1 MTRRAAH
8 VLLLFLDG
16 VGLGDDDPAINPFAV
31 ARTPAL
37 DALAGGRRWLR
48 DAPRHD
54 NGRAVF
60 VPTDPRLGVP
70 GRPQSAS
77 GQATILTGRNIPAAI
92 GEHYGPRPNP
102 AIRALVRADNLFL
115 RVTQAGG
122 SAALINGYPPRF
134 HEAISS
140 GKRLPSAYQE
150 AVLGAGLPI
159 FTEVEMYAET
169 AMSPDWTGE
178 GWRNELGYADTP
190 LYDRAEAGA
199 HLARLAR
206 QRDFTFFSHWM
217 TDVVGHRGPLER
229 GVALVELFNDV
240 LAGLLDA
247 WDDANDLLVITSDH
261 GNLEDLSIRQHTLN
275 DVPTVAVGA
284 ARHDF
289 AAGLRDLTGIAPGVL
304 RVLGLDSKSSGYV
317 NYRK

>member
-1 MTRRAAH
+1 MGLVGVIRPARLWPGAAARAGHQLASRARFFHAEWRGLDFLPDDPPVWLALTLAAARAVRPSARDTPRIGTPADREASYLLYAFFPRGGSFGLDTDGLAALFGARLSDRDVTGSRPPRSASAWYCLRGQTRHDARAVRAP
-8 VLLLFLDG
+8 VFLDG
-16 VGLGDDDPAINPFAV
+16 VGLATRPGDKPFAV

-169 AMSPDWTGE
+169 P
-178 GWRNELGYADTP
+178 
-190 LYDRAEAGA
+190 
-199 HLARLAR
+199 
-206 QRDFTFFSHWM
+206 
-217 TDVVGHRGPLER
+217 
-229 GVALVELFNDV
+229 
-240 LAGLLDA
+240 
-247 WDDANDLLVITSDH
+247 
-261 GNLEDLSIRQHTLN
+261 
-275 DVPTVAVGA
+275 
-284 ARHDF
+284 
-289 AAGLRDLTGIAPGVL
+289 
-304 RVLGLDSKSSGYV
+304 
-317 NYRK
+317 

>member
-1 MTRRAAH
+1 
-8 VLLLFLDG
+8 
-16 VGLGDDDPAINPFAV
+16 
-31 ARTPAL
+31 
-37 DALAGGRRWLR
+37 
-48 DAPRHD
+48 
-54 NGRAVF
+54 
-60 VPTDPRLGVP
+60 VP

-169 AMSPDWTGE
+169 AMSPDWPAGPAQ
-178 GWRNELGYADTP
+178 RAGYATR
-190 LYDRAEAGA
+190 LSTRAERGA
-199 HLARLAR
+199 TSRGWPASAISRFLTQDA
-206 QRDFTFFSHWM
+206 
-217 TDVVGHRGPLER
+217 DVVGTRPAER
-229 GVALVELFNDV
+229 GVALVEC
-240 LAGLLDA
+240 
-247 WDDANDLLVITSDH
+247 
-261 GNLEDLSIRQHTLN
+261 
-275 DVPTVAVGA
+275 
-284 ARHDF
+284 
-289 AAGLRDLTGIAPGVL
+289 
-304 RVLGLDSKSSGYV
+304 
-317 NYRK
+317 